1 MRCKILH
8 ESKTRIR
15 IKLIQY
21 RMNFEQAD
29 ILENYLC
36 KVKGVTDVKVHE
48 RTCVAIITHK
58 GQSRADIIDA
68 MSQFDYEENKDLFVG
83 NSSRK
88 LQHEF
93 ENKMCLHI
101 GSRLCMKLFIPPP
114 IRIAVTIV
122 KAIPFIARGLK
133 ALMSGKLEVSVLD
146 ATSILVSLIRKDFS
160 TAGTV
165 MFMLGV
171 GEIMEEW
178 THRKSINDLAKAME
192 LNVEKVWTR
201 AEDGTEILVDADS
214 IEKDDIIIVRTGN
227 IIAVDGKVVEGD
239 AYVSQA
245 SITGESMPVHKY
257 EDSPVYAGTVVEEG
271 EIVIRADSA
280 PGSSKYDRIISMIE
294 ASEKLKSA
302 TEDEASKLA
311 DRLVPYTF
319 AATALQYLISG
330 DVIRASSILMVDFS
344 CALKLSIPIAV
355 LSAMRES
362 GNHHMTVKGGKFLEA
377 VAEADTIV
385 FDKTGTLTEAAATV
399 KAVIPFSKLDEAE
412 CLRLAACL
420 EEHYPHSIA
429 NAVVDEAKRRGLTHE
444 EKHSKVEYVVAHG
457 IVSSIEN
464 QRVLIGSRHFVFED
478 EACKIADDMRE
489 KFDNLPNEYSHL
501 YLAIENELAAV
512 LLIEDPIKAGAAEV
526 IAKLKQCGFKHT
538 VMMTGDN
545 DRTAKVIAEK
555 VGVDAYYAE
564 VLPEDKANFIKEQ
577 HRLGRKVIMVG
588 DGINDSPA
596 LSEANAGI
604 AINSGAA
611 IAREVADIMIGSD
624 NLEEL
629 VTLRKISTGLMKR
642 IKSSYNQILGFN
654 SFLIVMGILGLF
666 TPTVTASL
674 HNASTLAIS
683 LRNMTDIEKKNK

>member
-654 SFLIVMGILGLF
+654 SFLIVMGMLGLF

-683 LRNMTDIEKKNK
+683 LRNMTDIEKNNK

>member
-654 SFLIVMGILGLF
+654 SFLIVMGMLGLF

>member
-58 GQSRADIIDA
+58 GQSRAAIIDA